1 MISLI
6 HDGQWLLFAVI
17 LIALVISLSFHEF
30 GHAFVAL
37 RFGDDTARRAGRLT
51 VNPIA
56 HIDPLGLLMV
66 VFVGFGYA
74 KPVPTNPRFF
84 NSRYAELLVAA
95 AGPAM
100 NLVLAVVSV
109 NAYLLAPGALAW
121 AGADFAAYDLSFLR
135 FICFIAVIAAM
146 VQLVEMIIEKVSQ
159 ELYAA
164 LGIFLPLIAVNCA
177 ILGVS
182 LFLVEREYTFVES
195 TVFGL
200 SSGVGWLLAIVA
212 MAAIREKLTYSHM
225 PAGMEGLDHSSR
237 TRERR
242 WAAPRR
248 PNKATPCGPLR
259 ALAAPCRPDDN
270 ARTAAR

>member
-17 LIALVISLSFHEF
+17 LVALVISLSFHEF

-51 VNPIA
+51 VNPAA

-74 KPVPTNPRFF
+74 KPVPTNPRLF

-109 NAYLLAPGALAW
+109 NAYLLALKWGWVALGELGPRLFFIYLAQINLLLMIFNLLPVGALDGHYILPYLLPRRWSQAYRYYN
-121 AGADFAAYDLSFLR
+121 ARYGNFALLG
-135 FICFIAVIAAM
+135 
-146 VQLVEMIIEKVSQ
+146 LVGLAIMGVPIFSKII
-159 ELYAA
+159 
-164 LGIFLPLIAVNCA
+164 
-177 ILGVS
+177 
-182 LFLVEREYTFVES
+182 
-195 TVFGL
+195 GL
-200 SSGVGWLLAIVA
+200 SAGLLQWIAFV
-212 MAAIREKLTYSHM
+212 
-225 PAGMEGLDHSSR
+225 
-237 TRERR
+237 
-242 WAAPRR
+242 
-248 PNKATPCGPLR
+248 
-259 ALAAPCRPDDN
+259 
-270 ARTAAR
+270 

>member
-17 LIALVISLSFHEF
+17 LAALVISLSFHEF

-51 VNPIA
+51 VNPMA

-74 KPVPTNPRFF
+74 KPVPTNPRLF

-109 NAYLLAPGALAW
+109 NAYLLALKRDEGDLERAELEARLEAWW
-121 AGADFAAYDLSFLR
+121 AGRS
-135 FICFIAVIAAM
+135 
-146 VQLVEMIIEKVSQ
+146 
-159 ELYAA
+159 
-164 LGIFLPLIAVNCA
+164 
-177 ILGVS
+177 
-182 LFLVEREYTFVES
+182 
-195 TVFGL
+195 
-200 SSGVGWLLAIVA
+200 
-212 MAAIREKLTYSHM
+212 
-225 PAGMEGLDHSSR
+225 
-237 TRERR
+237 
-242 WAAPRR
+242 
-248 PNKATPCGPLR
+248 
-259 ALAAPCRPDDN
+259 
-270 ARTAAR
+270 